1 VSACS
6 LGVPDRGAA
15 SSVSIT
21 REVTDPN
28 KRFEG
33 GNVPV
38 PQVILGSQ
46 LQLGFLT
53 VNAPWTGGTA
63 ADKVQVVNT
72 GLITAVLGAPPV
84 SPFKNAK
91 GSVDPKTP
99 TTLTISGLPNKIG
112 TSKTKVTFKPGK
124 SGEGVVDPKTGIGK
138 DIIFTAGD
146 PEGAVG
152 FQNSAFASLDGAGN
166 PSTFTAG
173 ILTDAGEFFAT
184 VDAEHLTNLQGATIV
199 KALFDQLNPGMASR
213 GAEIVGYSVGDDV
226 LDFSFDPSKTLVAGV
241 IFGTT
246 AEFDGLFA
254 TIEASEV
261 AAPRSLWLLAG
272 GLLTLRLASA
282 RAYARGKPA
291 RRRGPAG
298 ELTLRRTDG
307 QPAAR

>member
-1 VSACS
+1 MP
-6 LGVPDRGAA
+6 G
-15 SSVSIT
+15 T
-21 REVTDPN
+21 
-28 KRFEG
+28 
-33 GNVPV
+33 
-38 PQVILGSQ
+38 
-46 LQLGFLT
+46 
-53 VNAPWTGGTA
+53 GTA
-63 ADKVQVVNT
+63 ADKVQVVKT
-72 GLITAVLGAPPV
+72 GLMTAVFGAPPV

-91 GSVDPKTP
+91 GSIDPKTP

-173 ILTDAGEFFAT
+173 ILTDAGQFFAT
-184 VDAEHLTNLQGATIV
+184 ADAEQVTNLQGPPSS
-199 KALFDQLNPGMASR
+199 KALFDQLNPGTASGR
-213 GAEIVGYSVGDDV
+213 GRRSSAIRSVTTC
-226 LDFSFDPSKTLVAGV
+226 STSRSIPARRLVAGV

-246 AEFDGLFA
+246 AESDGLFA

-282 RAYARGKPA
+282 RAYARGRPA
-291 RRRGPAG
+291 RRRGPA
-298 ELTLRRTDG
+298 EAPTLRRRDG